1 MCVSFLLSSITI
13 LSFVSRSSRSPT
25 IVWRA
30 MHFVFVRISSS
41 CMSSILP
48 ASVAKTN
55 RRRCG
60 CGPGISPLS
69 FSLLKPFFAQL
80 TEFLDGEKLIS
91 SRKARKGRMRSN
103 SSKREGFLGIRKN
116 QTLVQT
122 QGFKVILS
130 NYITLITRA
139 RYQKY
144 EVGM

>member
-1 MCVSFLLSSITI
+1 
-13 LSFVSRSSRSPT
+13 
-25 IVWRA
+25 
-30 MHFVFVRISSS
+30 
-41 CMSSILP
+41 
-48 ASVAKTN
+48 
-55 RRRCG
+55 
-60 CGPGISPLS
+60 
-69 FSLLKPFFAQL
+69 
-80 TEFLDGEKLIS
+80 
-91 SRKARKGRMRSN
+91 MRSN